1 MSMWKRISNLFS
13 KPEPPKVEKSML
25 QLAPGD
31 ICEVS
36 LVTYE
41 VTGRVHNRGRN
52 AVVLTLQD
60 GSTIAYL
67 HIEERETV
75 QYALYTPIDGR
86 LDSPDEVPSIIDLDD
101 HVFHLE
107 EEYGGH
113 VSITGRTAFTQ
124 SGEQH
129 VWQYQSDDYKLL
141 RIEWQNGRF
150 MLYEGEKVIPGDV
163 RVIRAT

>member
-1 MSMWKRISNLFS
+1 MWKRISNLFS
-13 KPEPPKVEKSML
+13 KPEPPREAS
-25 QLAPGD
+25 LAPGD

-41 VTGRVHNRGRN
+41 VTGRVHNRSVGR
-52 AVVLTLQD
+52 LEQD
-60 GSTIAYL
+60 GTIAYL

-107 EEYGGH
+107 EEYGDMFRLPVEPLLRKAG
-113 VSITGRTAFTQ
+113 AD
-124 SGEQH
+124 
-129 VWQYQSDDYKLL
+129 VWQYQSDDYK
-141 RIEWQNGRF
+141 
-150 MLYEGEKVIPGDV
+150 
-163 RVIRAT
+163 RAD